1 MRGVVILKRCWWEIP
16 IFLGLLLLS
25 LPAEAAAKLTY
36 WRFNARKS
44 RLEIVTDGAVKPK
57 AQLIGKPTRLVV
69 DLPNVSFGKP
79 TANKEIGS
87 YVTEVRVGQFSKWTT
102 RMVVELGSEYAM
114 RPGEIKVRS
123 LAPNRW
129 FVQLPKLQ
137 PRTTMLPIPKN
148 GIAVAVPPPK
158 PYPKARIA
166 SGAKRVVI
174 YVDPGHGGRDP
185 GAVGR
190 GGIQEKWIVLDIGKE
205 VATLL
210 EQRGI
215 QAVLARSS
223 DWEPSLEGRV
233 AQSERVNAAAFIS
246 IHANAI
252 SLSRPDINGLETYY
266 YSSGYRL
273 AQTIHRSILRQ
284 VNVRDRGVRQARF
297 YVLRKTSM
305 PAVLIETGFVT
316 GAEDAPR
323 LASDSYRSK
332 MAQAIADGILEYFR

>member
-1 MRGVVILKRCWWEIP
+1 MKRCWWGLP
-16 IFLGLLLLS
+16 GFLGLLLCS

-36 WRFNARKS
+36 WRFNAKLS
-44 RLEIVTDGAVKPK
+44 RLEIVTDSAVRPK
-57 AQLIGKPTRLVV
+57 AQLIGSPTRLVV
-69 DLPNVSFGKP
+69 DLPNVSYKKP
-79 TANKEIGS
+79 TASKDIGRF
-87 YVTEVRVGQFSKWTT
+87 VNEVRVGRFSRWTT
-102 RMVVELGSEYAM
+102 RMVVELGPEYGM
-114 RPGEIKVRS
+114 RPNEIQVRS

-129 FVQLPKLQ
+129 FIQLPKLQ
-137 PRTTMLPIPKN
+137 PVSKLLPIPKN
-148 GIAVAVPPPK
+148 GIAVAVPAAK
-158 PYPKARIA
+158 AYPKARVA
-166 SGAKRVVI
+166 SGARRVVI

-190 GGIQEKWIVLDIGKE
+190 GGIQEKWIVLDIAQE
-205 VATLL
+205 VAKLL
-210 EQRGI
+210 EQRGM
-215 QAVLARSS
+215 QAVLARAS

-233 AQSERVNAAAFIS
+233 AQSEGVKASAFVS
-246 IHANAI
+246 IHANSI

-323 LASDSYRSK
+323 LASNAYRSK
-332 MAQAIADGILEYFR
+332 MAQAIADGIIEYFR